1 VVDTIGVAVR
11 DAPTRQRIRALA
23 IHGAGLALGALLV
36 GLALALVAAAVAEFS
51 LGASPV
57 VQIGLIVLAVGW
69 ALSALGAP
77 GLPFPRRRWQVPE
90 RWRFALPREVTLLFY
105 GVLLGVGFLTD
116 VVFPAFWMFV
126 LLCAI
131 GGDAATIV
139 LAWVVYAAVRL
150 AMTVVWLEDSPGD
163 SLASRFLALRPVAAA
178 TNAIVLLTTSAWLLT
193 TFKGGI

>member
-11 DAPTRQRIRALA
+11 DAPTRQRIRAFA

-36 GLALALVAAAVAEFS
+36 GLALALVAAALDGFS
-51 LGASPV
+51 LESSPI
-57 VQIGLIVLAVGW
+57 VQIGVVVLAVGW

-90 RWRFALPREVTLLFY
+90 RWRFALPHEITLLFY

-131 GGDAATIV
+131 GGEPATVV
-139 LAWVVYAAVRL
+139 LAWAVYAVVRL
-150 AMTVVWLEDSPGD
+150 AMTIVWLQDAPGD
-163 SLASRFLALRPVAAA
+163 SLASRFLAWRPVAAG
-178 TNAIVLLTTSAWLLT
+178 TNAVVLFTTSAWLLT